1 MLGRRE
7 LFTTFLWRLILI
19 ALVGYFLWRIR
30 SLVLI
35 VIIAVIL
42 YYCLAPFIKWLQRR
56 RFWGRIKGGARRT
69 ISAIIVIIATLCIAV
84 GASYFLVSPLIGEA
98 RSLQV
103 NLTKYSTDLL
113 NIAEDFQK
121 KLLKLPDPYQKMI
134 ADQFAKI
141 TEYISKGIQW
151 IVRKTVS
158 AFGHILE
165 VFLIPIIA
173 FYLAI
178 GAKGLRRELFLFI
191 PPKYTRKA
199 LLILREM
206 DFALR
211 QYIVGQFLA
220 CLILWITVWGGLAI
234 LGMDFPLFLGVI
246 AGITRAIPVVG
257 PIAGGAPIVLLA
269 LIKSPILSLYVLAF
283 FSFLQF
289 IDSKFILPLFI
300 GHQMRLHPVTIIIA
314 VFIGGEFF
322 GILGMFM
329 ATPVAAAIKSLFHIF
344 YAPKVR
350 I

>member
-7 LFTTFLWRLILI
+7 LFTVFLWRLILI

-30 SLVLI
+30 SLVLVV
-35 VIIAVIL
+35 VIAIIL

-56 RFWGRIKGGARRT
+56 GFWGRIKGGARRT
-69 ISAIIVIIATLCIAV
+69 LSAIIVIVVTLGIAV
-84 GASYFLVSPLIGEA
+84 GASYFLVSPLVGEA

-103 NLTKYSTDLL
+103 NITKYTKDLGK
-113 NIAEDFQK
+113 IAEDVQK
-121 KLLKLPDPYQKMI
+121 KLLNLPEPYQKMI

-141 TEYISKGIQW
+141 TQYISTGVQW
-151 IVRKTVS
+151 IIGKTVS

-191 PPKYTRKA
+191 PPKYNRRA
-199 LLILREM
+199 LLILRETDM
-206 DFALR
+206 ALR

-220 CLILWITVWGGLAI
+220 CLIIWITVWGGLAI

-246 AGITRAIPVVG
+246 AGITRAIPVIG

-269 LIKSPILSLYVLAF
+269 LIKSPIFSLYVLAF
-283 FSFLQF
+283 FSVLQF

-300 GHQMRLHPVTIIIA
+300 GHQMRLHPITIIVAI
-314 VFIGGEFF
+314 FIGGEFF

-329 ATPVAAAIKSLFHIF
+329 ATPVAAAIKSLFQIF
-344 YAPKVR
+344 YAPRVR
-350 I
+350 A